1 MVLLSSDIYPGME
14 LLNHM
19 LVLFFTSWDN
29 SILFSIVTV
38 AIYISTNSTK
48 GFHFLYNLCI
58 SCHHLLFLVIAI
70 LTDVQWYF
78 VILIFIPLMISNVKY
93 LFLCL
98 LAICRFSLEM
108 LIQVLCP
115 LFNWIKN
122 CLFSFCFV
130 WYWVMRVLSIFWILT
145 PYSDIMFA
153 NIFSC
158 SESCLFILLLVPFST
173 KNILRFIKSHLFIF
187 AFVSCLRVQI
197 QNNILKTQY

>member
-122 CLFSFCFV
+122 YLFSFCV
-130 WYWVMRVLSIFWILT
+130 
-145 PYSDIMFA
+145 
-153 NIFSC
+153 
-158 SESCLFILLLVPFST
+158 
-173 KNILRFIKSHLFIF
+173 H
-187 AFVSCLRVQI
+187 
-197 QNNILKTQY
+197 